1 MFGVPYF
8 LTNPFESPWI
18 EPPWFCLRAGPPG
31 GNTFTL
37 AGNKKNQWFGPMS
50 EAGLVGVGRIPQLY
64 TNVSFFLRTLGLWLH
79 LAVPSP
85 SRPSRLFMIGKPGNR
100 WRRINSAQVSSI
112 VEINMVKVMS
122 KCTKPL
128 YRCSMV
134 QRGAWWCSQRFHEG
148 IAPSVKALEHIWANH
163 KAPRRSSQGKAQFL
177 SLQSLARLPHPP
189 HSFWFPLDQARNL
202 LSLWQQRCIF
212 RARTR
217 LEFPAFPCLCQP
229 RTSREVSQLFPAE
242 SWWTKLDLFGKVLL
256 ILHFALEMMRCQRST

>member
-122 KCTKPL
+122 KCTKPF

-163 KAPRRSSQGKAQFL
+163 KAPRRSSQGKAQFWVFRVWQGSPIRPIL
-177 SLQSLARLPHPP
+177 FGSLLTKPEICWAFDNNDAFFAHV
-189 HSFWFPLDQARNL
+189 LDSN
-202 LSLWQQRCIF
+202 
-212 RARTR
+212 
-217 LEFPAFPCLCQP
+217 
-229 RTSREVSQLFPAE
+229 SQLFLVFVNLGHP
-242 SWWTKLDLFGKVLL
+242 GKCPSCFPLSL
-256 ILHFALEMMRCQRST
+256 GEQN